1 MNDVLIQRRGFLLE
15 LKSRGELH
23 HSRASA
29 AETRI
34 ALRDIRGLSRKT
46 TRTFRER
53 RSWIYYTS
61 RQRELRMVEYVE
73 EFGAKLKDEPLG
85 EMRVFRNREVDIPES
100 RAVHRVA
107 TQISVL
113 SNGRRKRKRIDIT
126 IRRTSTQNL

>member
-1 MNDVLIQRRGFLLE
+1 
-15 LKSRGELH
+15 
-23 HSRASA
+23 
-29 AETRI
+29 
-34 ALRDIRGLSRKT
+34 
-46 TRTFRER
+46 
-53 RSWIYYTS
+53 
-61 RQRELRMVEYVE
+61 MVEYVE

-113 SNGRRKRKRIDIT
+113 SSGRRKRKRIDIT